1 VLAKP
6 KFRSSR
12 CLRGAEAWL
21 LKAFRSAAAASFR
34 MLSKEREALS
44 SQCSSLSVAS
54 NFGVWAKN
62 KSSAN
67 HLAGKID
74 SGKEK
79 G

>member
-1 VLAKP
+1 
-6 KFRSSR
+6 
-12 CLRGAEAWL
+12 
-21 LKAFRSAAAASFR
+21 